1 MKRLSY
7 SWRASWPHTPCSS
20 IHIFMLFTAQAQSFV
35 QPNLA
40 FLAPAGMTGVGK
52 AVETAVEPA
61 GETEPVVQEGGHAPI
76 SQLAGPSTQVP
87 KTSPSQSQSFVQPN
101 LAFLAPAGMTG
112 VGKAVETAVEPARMI

>member
-1 MKRLSY
+1 
-7 SWRASWPHTPCSS
+7 
-20 IHIFMLFTAQAQSFV
+20 MLFTAQAQSFV

-76 SQLAGPSTQVP
+76 SQLAGPIIEVT
-87 KTSPSQSQSFVQPN
+87 KTSPARSEV
-101 LAFLAPAGMTG
+101 A
-112 VGKAVETAVEPARMI
+112 GKARRGRAARSSRARGTDEDLRIAKIRRMAACVVFYN